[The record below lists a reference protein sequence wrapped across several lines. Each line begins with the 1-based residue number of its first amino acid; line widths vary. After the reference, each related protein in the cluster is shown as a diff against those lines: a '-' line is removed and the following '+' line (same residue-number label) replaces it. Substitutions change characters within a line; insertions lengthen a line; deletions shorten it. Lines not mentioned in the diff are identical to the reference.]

1 MKLIRIQIATY
12 IYSKM
17 AALSIF
23 FCDMKSRPE
32 KVYIVSYLMS
42 VFELLRSFENLFF
55 SRSDNSC
62 GKVL

>member
-1 MKLIRIQIATY
+1 
-12 IYSKM
+12 M